1 MENKNIVSSIS
12 FLEFVNNINSLINR
26 LLYSS
31 NEGYINLKS
40 KNAIIGFCDFVKKF
54 DNEAIKL
61 SKDLDY
67 SEVETLIKSKRK
79 DLILQIQKHYN
90 QELLVW
96 ADEVFDDLV
105 ENCLFSVS
113 INKYKA
119 KEYYNQLIKSIN
131 WICEIRGLSKE
142 ENKQILKNLTKRFES
157 SLKSKD
163 SDYAK
168 NPIPQKTD
176 CAEFMKLWNLILND
190 VDSFI
195 SSDFTKFTNKFI
207 KEDLSY
213 FENIKN
219 KLSSYKRNYV
229 LDEIYMISTAINSLN
244 LDKDEE
250 IYDFIKQINYD
261 LITFLEQN
269 KKITEEDKVNL
280 IKRRCEL
287 FCDKNK
293 KEKNYFKKMIISL
306 NE

>member
-12 FLEFVNNINSLINR
+12 FLEFVNNINTLINR

-31 NEGYINLKS
+31 GEGYTNLKS
-40 KNAIIGFCDFVKKF
+40 KNAIVGFCDVVKKF

-67 SEVETLIKSKRK
+67 SEVETLVNSKRK

-90 QELLVW
+90 QEVLVW
-96 ADEVFDDLV
+96 ADEVFDNLV
-105 ENCLFSVS
+105 ENCLFAVS
-113 INKYKA
+113 INKNKA
-119 KEYYNQLIKSIN
+119 KEYYSQLVKSIR
-131 WICEIRGLSKE
+131 WICDVKGLPKE
-142 ENKQILKNLTKRFES
+142 EQNQILKKLTKRFKS
-157 SLKSKD
+157 ALKSKD
-163 SDYAK
+163 SDYTK

-176 CAEFMKLWNLILND
+176 CAEFVKLWNSILDD
-190 VDSFI
+190 VESFLNC
-195 SSDFTKFTNKFI
+195 DFTKYSNKFT

-213 FENIKN
+213 FENIKK
-219 KLSSYKRNYV
+219 KLASYKRNYV
-229 LDEIYMISTAINSLN
+229 LDEIYMISTAINN
-244 LDKDEE
+244 LKLEKNDE
-250 IYDFIKQINYD
+250 IFDFIKQINYD

-269 KKITEEDKVNL
+269 KKITEEEKINL

-293 KEKNYFKKMIISL
+293 KEKNYFKKLIISS